1 MFFKHNRR
9 RALFETSFPDGVR
22 TEVMRAA
29 PWLDRLAPGALAQAF
44 SRAQVLLGEK
54 RFEACGGLALTDTMK
69 AVIAAQAAV
78 PILGLEDDYYPRL
91 ISILVY
97 PTTFVAEAS
106 TQDADGLVTEGP
118 EDREGETWEQ
128 GSLVLSWA
136 DVERDSRLPDDGYN
150 VVLHEFAH
158 QLDFEHGLSGGSEI
172 IQREYRRHAEKVDA
186 QEDTLLDEYG
196 ATHPEEFFAV
206 ASECFF
212 LWPADLEWECPELY
226 SELRRF
232 YRQDPALWPGQPGK

>member
-1 MFFKHNRR
+1 MFFKRNRR
-9 RALFETSFPDGVR
+9 RALFETPFPDGVHN
-22 TEVMRAA
+22 EVLRAA

-136 DVERDSRLPDDGYN
+136 DIERDSRLPDDGYN

-212 LWPADLEWECPELY
+212 LWPADLEWECAELY